1 MIGPTTNRLATER
14 RDVRTER
21 SDDDGPE
28 STRRQILAGAGMV
41 GVAGLAGCLGDITE
55 YESRVYRVR
64 ESVTSDAG
72 YELSDVDRV
81 VIEEP
86 VGVDPIE
93 ETVVATN
100 HVVEYEKTLD
110 IGPLGEQQA
119 GVFVAFA
126 TPQVSA
132 FGREF
137 NPVAEMDAEELVD
150 LVQDGY
156 EGLSGIER
164 DTEAEIELLGETV
177 TRTRF
182 EAEATFDGAQVD
194 VDLHVTEA
202 AATDEDLVVTVG
214 VYPRELRTTE
224 EDHTLAMIAGVDVDA
239 ASAADTET
247 GGSGGSDDG
256 DDGIIE

>member
-55 YESRVYRVR
+55 YESRVYGVR
-64 ESVTSDAG
+64 ESVASDAG

-86 VGVDPIE
+86 VGVGPIE

-182 EAEATFDGAQVD
+182 EAEATFDGGQ
-194 VDLHVTEA
+194 
-202 AATDEDLVVTVG
+202 
-214 VYPRELRTTE
+214 
-224 EDHTLAMIAGVDVDA
+224 VDVDA
-239 ASAADTET
+239 ASAADTGT
-247 GGSGGSDDG
+247 GGSGESDDG
-256 DDGIIE
+256 DDGIIEQSRSTADIERYRSLPRP